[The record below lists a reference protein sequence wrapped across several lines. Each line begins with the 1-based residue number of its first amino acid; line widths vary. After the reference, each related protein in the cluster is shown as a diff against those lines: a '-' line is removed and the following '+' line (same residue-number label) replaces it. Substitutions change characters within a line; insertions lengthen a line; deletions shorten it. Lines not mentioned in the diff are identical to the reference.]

1 MSQLDIH
8 NSVETNTVCHSQER
22 RKQQDRFTE
31 AQMIQR
37 EMSQLEMQREEL
49 EEYSREI
56 EYALR
61 DPEDGKYYT

>member
-1 MSQLDIH
+1 M
-8 NSVETNTVCHSQER
+8 TNTVCHSQER

-56 EYALR
+56 ENALR